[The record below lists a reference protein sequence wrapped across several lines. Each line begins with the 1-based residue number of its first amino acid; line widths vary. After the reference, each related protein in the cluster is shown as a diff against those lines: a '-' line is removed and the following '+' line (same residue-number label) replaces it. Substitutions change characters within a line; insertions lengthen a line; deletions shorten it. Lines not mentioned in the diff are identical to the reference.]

1 MTTVDPSADPS
12 ARQGSAP
19 TRPRWQGRGGT
30 VGLVAALAA
39 LAVGAAACGTSAG
52 ATTTTTTCSSGAAT
66 MTVDATG
73 QASATPDTLTITIG
87 ITVSDPTAASALS
100 DANARATTL
109 TTALGSSGVASSGIQ
124 STDFSIAPDTTPTG
138 VITGYQVSNTL
149 VVTTHDLSTAGR
161 TIDTA
166 AASVGNAIRIDGLSY
181 SVSNTRDVDGQA
193 RAVAVAAA
201 AAHAR
206 SMAAAAGESLGGI
219 CSISDSTD
227 GVVPIDANSSAFGA
241 ASPTT
246 SGSPVPLEPGTQQ
259 ATAEVRVVYRIAPK

>member
-1 MTTVDPSADPS
+1 MTTVDSSVHEGRDT
-12 ARQGSAP
+12 
-19 TRPRWQGRGGT
+19 TRLRCGRRLGT
-30 VGLVAALAA
+30 VGAVVALAA
-39 LAVGAAACGTSAG
+39 LAGGAAACGTSAG
-52 ATTTTTTCSSGAAT
+52 ATTTATTCSPGTAT

-73 QASATPDTLTITIG
+73 QASATPDTLTIAIG

-100 DANARATTL
+100 DANSRAATL
-109 TTALGSSGVASSGIQ
+109 TAALGSSGVPPSGIQ

-166 AASVGNAIRIDGLSY
+166 ASSVGNAIRIDGLSY

-193 RAVAVAAA
+193 RADAVAAA

-206 SMAAAAGESLGGI
+206 AMAVAAGESLGGVG
-219 CSISDSTD
+219 SVSDSTD
-227 GVVPIDANSSAFGA
+227 GVVPIDANSSALGA
-241 ASPTT
+241 
-246 SGSPVPLEPGTQQ
+246 GSPATAAAAVPLEPGTQQ
-259 ATAEVRVVYRIAPK
+259 ATADVSVVYRIVPR